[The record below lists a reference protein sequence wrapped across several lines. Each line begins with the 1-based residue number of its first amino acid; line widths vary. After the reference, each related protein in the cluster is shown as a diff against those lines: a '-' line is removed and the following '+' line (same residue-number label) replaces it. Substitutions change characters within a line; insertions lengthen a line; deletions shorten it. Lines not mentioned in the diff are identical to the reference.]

1 MGKKTRKHARQENR
15 SARGH
20 ERGKKWKAS
29 SLRDG
34 GRVGVYRPLPPPPLP
49 DSILT
54 TSESGGRGRVAVMV
68 EALVGA
74 AVTSRIRERK
84 GEKDRRGEEQSL
96 QSRPTHTRA
105 FGATSVEL
113 VSRASADAILDRP
126 IDLRSR
132 FFLPSLCSL
141 APVQHAP
148 GSSRTFSS
156 IAF

>member
-1 MGKKTRKHARQENR
+1 M
-15 SARGH
+15 
-20 ERGKKWKAS
+20 
-29 SLRDG
+29 
-34 GRVGVYRPLPPPPLP
+34 GVYRPLP

-54 TSESGGRGRVAVMV
+54 TSGLGGRGRAEAV
-68 EALVGA
+68 VGA
-74 AVTSRIRERK
+74 AVTSRIGERK
-84 GEKDRRGEEQSL
+84 REKDRRGEERSL

-132 FFLPSLCSL
+132 LFFPPSLCSL
-141 APVQHAP
+141 APVQHASP
-148 GSSRTFSS
+148 LDRRTLSS